1 MNHSDTPPGAAAGTF
16 ASVRRSAWDT
26 ETTGPDPR
34 NDRIVT
40 AAFIV
45 RGGGRPDCHFSWL
58 INSGVPIP
66 PEATAVHGI
75 DDAKAKAEGQDPKE
89 ALEEIA
95 ETMARAIRYG
105 MPLVAYNTAYDWSV
119 LHYELER
126 HGLPTMLDRL
136 GGQPYSLIDPLVLDK
151 HADRYRKGSRKLKA
165 VAEHYGVKLD
175 NWHEA
180 KADAIAALGIA
191 DAIYERHPRLG
202 AYDAQRLFLAQQAWR
217 EEQQKSL
224 QEYLRQKDP
233 EAYCAP
239 EWPLV
244 PAQRGGAE

>member
-1 MNHSDTPPGAAAGTF
+1 MSYLD
-16 ASVRRSAWDT
+16 SRRIGWDT
-26 ETTGPDPR
+26 ETTSTDPTEA
-34 NDRIVT
+34 RIVT
-40 AAFIV
+40 AALV
-45 RGGGRPDCHFSWL
+45 GRGGVSAERVQTWL
-58 INSGVPIP
+58 INPGVPIP
-66 PEATAVHGI
+66 PETTEIHGI
-75 DDAKAKAEGQDPKE
+75 DDQLAQERGQDPKE

-95 ETMARAIRYG
+95 ETLARAIRYG
-105 MPLVAYNTAYDWSV
+105 MPLVAFNTAYDWSV

-136 GGQPYSLIDPLVLDK
+136 GGQPYTLIDPLVLDK
-151 HADRYRKGSRKLKA
+151 QADRYRSGSRKLKV
-165 VAEHYGVKLD
+165 VAEHYGVKLE

-191 DAIYERHPRLG
+191 DALFERNPRLA

-217 EEQQKSL
+217 EEQQKGL
-224 QEYLRQKDP
+224 QAHFRKTNP

-244 PAQRGGAE
+244 PAQRGGEQQ